1 MEKIYYLDL
10 EDLAYNLFY
19 ILTKNKS
26 DIRKVSFNQI
36 KKHKEILKK
45 EAADNDT
52 KLVFVLSRDDTT
64 KFFVDNRYLF
74 ERGEDDNS
82 IVLRDGVTP
91 YHLIWDRAYLP
102 LPVKL
107 VLTSKNVEEET
118 LAMMGV
124 EKRNEELDDIKV
136 YIAELTTRIKE
147 LAEKMEF
154 EKCIELRGK
163 LKDLQLIDRQL
174 NETEDKKDSKEK
186 GKTFVKTNNNQ

>member
-36 KKHKEILKK
+36 KKHKEIIKK

-52 KLVFVLSRDDTT
+52 KLVFALSRDDTT

-91 YHLIWDRAYLP
+91 YHIIWDRAYLP

-163 LKDLQLIDRQL
+163 LKDLQSIDKQL
-174 NETEDKKDSKEK
+174 NETEDKKDSE
-186 GKTFVKTNNNQ
+186 GKTLIKTNNN

>member
-36 KKHKEILKK
+36 EKHKEILEK

-52 KLVFVLSRDDTT
+52 KLVFVLSRDETT

-82 IVLRDGVTP
+82 IILRDGVTP
-91 YHLIWDRAYLP
+91 YHIIWDSAYLP

-107 VLTSKNVEEET
+107 VLTSKKVEEET

-136 YIAELTTRIKE
+136 YIAELTTRMKE

-163 LKDLQLIDRQL
+163 LKDLQSIDKQL
-174 NETEDKKDSKEK
+174 NETEDKKDSE
-186 GKTFVKTNNNQ
+186 GKTLIKTNNN